1 MNYNDLKRKYVPR
14 SEQTQQEPPR
24 PTPTETPVRPAPQ
37 PEPVTREKPV
47 WAPSRTTA
55 QSNRAQGSKAQA
67 PAPAPRSTQQ
77 AGRLTPASSSEDGF
91 FGGNQ
96 PVSQRQRPVRQRVGR
111 GFSWDWLANV
121 PWLDVVMILLT
132 VIGIVSVIVNFD
144 AVTLAIASVI
154 AFLLQ
159 KVVSLFLIIALIVG
173 AVLLFT
179 RRRRFL

>member
-14 SEQTQQEPPR
+14 PEQTEQEPP
-24 PTPTETPVRPAPQ
+24 PVDTPVRPAPRV
-37 PEPVTREKPV
+37 ESATLEKPV
-47 WAPSRTTA
+47 PAPSRVRV
-55 QSNRAQGSKAQA
+55 QNNHAQGSKA
-67 PAPAPRSTQQ
+67 PVPSPAPRSTQQ
-77 AGRLTPASSSEDGF
+77 TVRLTPASSSEDGF

>member
-14 SEQTQQEPPR
+14 PEQTEQEPP
-24 PTPTETPVRPAPQ
+24 PVDTPVRPAPRV
-37 PEPVTREKPV
+37 ESATLEKPV
-47 WAPSRTTA
+47 PAPSRVRI
-55 QSNRAQGSKAQA
+55 QNNHAQGSKA
-67 PAPAPRSTQQ
+67 PVPSPAPRSTQQ
-77 AGRLTPASSSEDGF
+77 TVRLTPTSPSEDGF

-96 PVSQRQRPVRQRVGR
+96 PVRQRQRPVRQHLGSGS
-111 GFSWDWLANV
+111 GFSWDWVANV
-121 PWLDVVMILLT
+121 PWVDIVMILLT

-154 AFLLQ
+154 AFFLQ